1 MLTRSSPTFHAL
13 RVIAICVAVCFAIID
28 AAPAWADPPP
38 WAPAHGYRAKG
49 KGKKKDREEVY
60 VVPFGISQGTCY
72 RELVGAAVGGVVG
85 GVAGSKIGKGDGR
98 TAATIGGTIIGVI
111 VGGAIGR
118 SMDQI
123 DQNCVGQI
131 LEHAP
136 DRQRI
141 TWADHD
147 NGGRYAV
154 EPGRTYQQN
163 DGRYCREYTTTA
175 QVGGRAEQ
183 VVGRA
188 CRQPDGSWQ
197 LVN

>member
-1 MLTRSSPTFHAL
+1 MRLCAIAL
-13 RVIAICVAVCFAIID
+13 AFAFIAETT
-28 AAPAWADPPP
+28 APAWADPPP

-60 VVPFGISQGTCY
+60 VVPYGIGQGTCY
-72 RELVGAAVGGVVG
+72 RELVGAAVGGVAG
-85 GVAGSKIGKGDGR
+85 GVAGSQIGKGDGR
-98 TAATIGGTIIGVI
+98 TAAIIGGTILGVI
-111 VGGAIGR
+111 VGGSIGR
-118 SMDQI
+118 SMDRI

-141 TWADHD
+141 AWADHD
-147 NGGRYAV
+147 SGSRYAV
-154 EPGRTYQQN
+154 EPGRTFQQN

-175 QVGGRAEQ
+175 QVGGRSEQ
-183 VVGRA
+183 VHGTA

>member
-1 MLTRSSPTFHAL
+1 MPAQVKRRTTAIRLAMMAL
-13 RVIAICVAVCFAIID
+13 ALGLVLPM
-28 AAPAWADPPP
+28 AAPAYADPPP

-49 KGKKKDREEVY
+49 KGKNKGREDVY
-60 VVPFGISQGTCY
+60 VVPYGIGQGTCY
-72 RELVGAAVGGVVG
+72 RELVGAVVGGVAG

-111 VGGAIGR
+111 VGGSIGR
-118 SMDQI
+118 SMDRI

-136 DRQRI
+136 DRERI
-141 TWADHD
+141 VWSDHD
-147 NGGRYAV
+147 TNARYTV

-175 QVGGRAEQ
+175 TIGGRAEQ
-183 VVGRA
+183 IYGTA
-188 CRQPDGSWQ
+188 CRQSDGSWQ
-197 LVN
+197 LVK

>member
-1 MLTRSSPTFHAL
+1 MSGYRRSASPIMRLCAFAL
-13 RVIAICVAVCFAIID
+13 DFGFVLEN

-60 VVPFGISQGTCY
+60 VVPYGIAQGTCY
-72 RELVGAAVGGVVG
+72 RELVGAVVG
-85 GVAGSKIGKGDGR
+85 GVAGGAAGSQIGKGDGR
-98 TAATIGGTIIGVI
+98 TVAIIGGTILGVI
-111 VGGAIGR
+111 VGGSIGR
-118 SMDQI
+118 EMDRI

-141 TWADHD
+141 VWADHD
-147 NGGRYAV
+147 NNSRYSV
-154 EPGRTYQQN
+154 EPGRTFQQAN
-163 DGRYCREYTTTA
+163 GRYCREYTTTA
-175 QVGGRAEQ
+175 QIGGRSEQ
-183 VVGRA
+183 VYGTA